1 MILFL
6 VIALILVLP
15 SWALSPLGCFKRLE
29 AMEYHSAI
37 VYGDRLL
44 RSGNREYGTY
54 LCIGRAHFE
63 LRNYNLAVSYLE
75 RAQQRAKNDIE
86 KVLSAFY
93 MGRAY
98 EGLGD
103 YVRAINVYKGVLPLA
118 EALNQGISLS
128 LMFQLAE
135 AYEKINNLDEALR
148 LYTSMESKTL
158 SDREK
163 LRVVEKMGD
172 IMAKKQD
179 YSLAVKAYDAALL
192 LASSVNDILALS
204 RINAKLGDIN
214 LEMKNVD
221 TAVEQYEQAISYIKS
236 AGNKRVEASL
246 YERLALAYMMKDD
259 FKEAIVAY
267 EKAVDLY
274 RTLRDT
280 SNALRAQ
287 ERLEVLRRFME
298 LRREL

>member
-63 LRNYNLAVSYLE
+63 LRNYNLAVSS
-75 RAQQRAKNDIE
+75 QQRAKNDIE

-163 LRVVEKMGD
+163 LRVVEKRG
-172 IMAKKQD
+172 
-179 YSLAVKAYDAALL
+179 
-192 LASSVNDILALS
+192 ILWQKN
-204 RINAKLGDIN
+204 RIIHW
-214 LEMKNVD
+214 
-221 TAVEQYEQAISYIKS
+221 Q
-236 AGNKRVEASL
+236 
-246 YERLALAYMMKDD
+246 
-259 FKEAIVAY
+259 
-267 EKAVDLY
+267 
-274 RTLRDT
+274 
-280 SNALRAQ
+280 
-287 ERLEVLRRFME
+287 
-298 LRREL
+298 